1 MQRGRQEEEMF
12 VRVAAEQDIREGA
25 LQRFE
30 ADRRLV
36 TVVRIGDRVL
46 SFDDACPH
54 RGCSLAEDGDLR
66 GSVLVCTCHGSEFD
80 VTSGQVLQG
89 PSKAPL
95 TMHDAK
101 VEGAAV
107 LVDV

>member
-1 MQRGRQEEEMF
+1 MF

-36 TVVRIGDRVL
+36 TVVRVGDRLL

-54 RGCSLAEDGDLR
+54 RACSLAEDGDLR
-66 GSVLVCTCHGSEFD
+66 GNVLTCACHGSQFD
-80 VTSGQVLQG
+80 VTSGEVLQG
-89 PSKAPL
+89 PAKDPL
-95 TMHDAK
+95 TLHAAR
-101 VEGAAV
+101 VEGGAV
-107 LVDV
+107 LVDL